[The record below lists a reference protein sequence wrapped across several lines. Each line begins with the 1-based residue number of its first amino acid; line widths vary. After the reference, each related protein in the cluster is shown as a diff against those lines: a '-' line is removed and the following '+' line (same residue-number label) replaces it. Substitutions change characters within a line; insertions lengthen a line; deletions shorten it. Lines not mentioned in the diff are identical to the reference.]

1 MQQSKRAIYDI
12 TLDISNKTPVFP
24 GDPGVT
30 VTPIISI
37 SDGAIANVSNI
48 NIGSHIGTHIDA
60 PKHFFDSGNT
70 IDKLPIDSLVG
81 TARVIDVPERDFISA
96 QDLKPFNIKSGE
108 IIILKTRNSS
118 FIEESEFNKK
128 FVYLT
133 RDGAEYLVEA
143 GIKTVGIDYLS
154 IEEYESSD
162 SSVHKILLSNNIVII
177 EGLKLNGI
185 KQGKYE
191 IAALPLKIKGCDGSP
206 ARVVLI
212 DNC

>member
-1 MQQSKRAIYDI
+1 MQQSKRVVYDV

-24 GDPGVT
+24 GDPGVV
-30 VTPIISI
+30 VTPVISI
-37 SDGAIANVSNI
+37 SDGHVANVSNI
-48 NIGSHIGTHIDA
+48 SIGSHMGTHIDA

-81 TARVIDVPERDFISA
+81 TARVIDVPDRDFISA
-96 QDLKPFNIKSGE
+96 QDLKSFDIKSGE

-118 FIEESEFNKK
+118 FIEESEFNTK
-128 FVYLT
+128 FVYLS
-133 RDGAEYLVEA
+133 RDAAEYLVEA

-154 IEEYESSD
+154 IEEYQSSD

-177 EGLKLNGI
+177 EGLKLKGI

-191 IAALPLKIKGCDGSP
+191 MAALPLKIQGCDGSP

-212 DNC
+212 DNY

>member
-1 MQQSKRAIYDI
+1 MQQFKRVIYDV
-12 TLDISNKTPVFP
+12 TLDISNETPVFP
-24 GDPGVT
+24 GDPGVK
-30 VTPIISI
+30 VTPVISI
-37 SDGAIANVSNI
+37 SDGAVANVSNI
-48 NIGSHIGTHIDA
+48 SIGSHMGTHIDA

-81 TARVIDVPERDFISA
+81 TARVIDVPGRDFISA
-96 QDLKPFNIKSGE
+96 QDLKPFDIKSGE

-118 FIEESEFNKK
+118 FIEEPGFNTK
-128 FVYLT
+128 FVYLS
-133 RDGAEYLVEA
+133 RDAAEYLVEA
-143 GIKTVGIDYLS
+143 GIKTVGIDYMS
-154 IEEYESSD
+154 IEEYESPD

-191 IAALPLKIKGCDGSP
+191 IAALPLKIKDCDGSP

-212 DNC
+212 DNY